1 MTKAEII
8 DNIHRTVGLTKKE
21 ISFII
26 DDVFDTMKKEVIKGN
41 SIKLSGFG
49 NFDVK
54 TRGRRVGRNLK
65 TGVEKII
72 EPRVVLIFRPSQKF
86 KKELNG
92 E

>member
-21 ISFII
+21 ISLII
-26 DDVFDTMKKEVIKGN
+26 DDVFDTMKREVIKGN

-86 KKELNG
+86 KQELNG